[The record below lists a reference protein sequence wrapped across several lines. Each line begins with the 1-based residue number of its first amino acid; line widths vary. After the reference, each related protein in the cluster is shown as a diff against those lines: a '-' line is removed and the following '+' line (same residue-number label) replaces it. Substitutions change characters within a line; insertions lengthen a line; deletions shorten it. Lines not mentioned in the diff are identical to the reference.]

1 MCLALVGMALAALAV
16 RAEARP
22 MTLAQVIASAQS
34 GSRSAA
40 QARNRYRASLW
51 QYRTQRATFL
61 PTLSLQGTAPDLTR
75 SISRLQLPDGSEA
88 FIRQSFVSSGARLAL
103 GKTIGT
109 TGGEVSLESSL
120 ERLDLLDGGTS
131 TTYLSTPINLG
142 FRQPLFAFN
151 PYRWQDRIEPLRL
164 EEARRDYAEELES
177 IAISAAQNFFD
188 LLSALDQLAT
198 ARSNV
203 TSTDTL
209 LAATQGRRAA
219 GKVSEDE
226 LLQSRLASLNA
237 RLELQRAEI
246 ELRAR
251 TYSFR
256 SYLGMKDTEDVL
268 PEIGFEVPDAR
279 ADVALAVAQA
289 RANRASAVGD
299 DRRAL
304 EARRDVAEARAQPG
318 RSVDLFANFG
328 LSQSTDDFG
337 SAYHAGQEQEHAT
350 IGFQVPILDWG
361 RSRARVRLAES
372 NAEVALLSVDQAR
385 QDLEQDVTRKVL
397 EFNVQSERIRI
408 AATADSVAAR
418 RWAAAERRYLAEGGD
433 ASALNIAQSE
443 KDSARR
449 NHVEALRG
457 FWIAYYELRRATRYD
472 FVASTVIPI
481 MDPGE

>member
-1 MCLALVGMALAALAV
+1 M
-16 RAEARP
+16 
-22 MTLAQVIASAQS
+22 
-34 GSRSAA
+34 
-40 QARNRYRASLW
+40 
-51 QYRTQRATFL
+51 
-61 PTLSLQGTAPDLTR
+61 
-75 SISRLQLPDGSEA
+75 
-88 FIRQSFVSSGARLAL
+88 
-103 GKTIGT
+103 
-109 TGGEVSLESSL
+109 
-120 ERLDLLDGGTS
+120 
-131 TTYLSTPINLG
+131 
-142 FRQPLFAFN
+142 
-151 PYRWQDRIEPLRL
+151 
-164 EEARRDYAEELES
+164 
-177 IAISAAQNFFD
+177 
-188 LLSALDQLAT
+188 
-198 ARSNV
+198 

-256 SYLGMKDTEDVL
+256 SYLGMRDTEDVL

-472 FVASTVIPI
+472 FVAGTVIPI